1 MDYEPEPEPEHG
13 EGVINDE
20 PEEGVINDEPEEGVI
35 NDEPEEGV
43 INDEP
48 EYDEYDEGVIND
60 EPERMA
66 RLWPMWRS
74 LTLGPKSMLLP
85 IDLIRFGGGC
95 MGLVLAFRCETETK
109 MFLDSDASFHPFE
122 TCELRLNGNIYAS
135 DNADRMRFWNW
146 QRQGLKP
153 PKHEKWYLL
162 PFSPHMFAAMPHTT
176 INFSR
181 IDNVQLRLKMRPEA
195 AHWYVEV
202 AAPSFGFYVVNQDGM
217 LSFPCMML

>member
-20 PEEGVINDEPEEGVI
+20 PEEGVINDEPE
-35 NDEPEEGV
+35 
-43 INDEP
+43 
-48 EYDEYDEGVIND
+48 YDEGVIND

-74 LTLGPKSMLLP
+74 LTLGSRPKSMLWQ
-85 IDLIRFGGGC
+85 IDLPFGGCC